1 MVERMEALA
10 AIATLSS
17 LPLCMAAF
25 AWYAKR
31 ARRTGTGQSL
41 MTPFEEIWDPIT
53 HRTVIEVQAEA
64 QRTPETPSPG
74 DPPELR
80 LRQ

>member
-1 MVERMEALA
+1 MNVLA

-17 LPLCMAAF
+17 IPLCVAAF

-41 MTPFEEIWDPIT
+41 MTPFEEIWDPIA
-53 HRTVIEVQAEA
+53 HRTTIEIQVES
-64 QRTPETPSPG
+64 QRSPETPSPG
-74 DPPELR
+74 DPPAPR
-80 LRQ
+80 